1 MCLPSLKLG
10 MPKRSK
16 PPGNSSFSNTVTS
29 YPFRFNWFAT
39 VNPAGPLPIT
49 ATFFPLRTGW
59 IGCTYPSRNDGFHD
73 SRLVLTD
80 RDRFVAAKFQ
90 YAAFLRRG
98 RGETRP
104 VELRESTSVCSNT

>member
-29 YPFRFNWFAT
+29 YPFPVQLVRH
-39 VNPAGPLPIT
+39 GQSGGT
-49 ATFFPLRTGW
+49 ATDHGFTFFLLRTGW
-59 IGCTYPSRNDGFHD
+59 IGLYVSFPGK
-73 SRLVLTD
+73 RLSTIAASFSTD

-90 YAAFLRRG
+90 YAAFLAEG
-98 RGETRP
+98 GQTRP
-104 VELRESTSVCSNT
+104 VNSGKSSVCSNT